1 MLVVVLCINFCYS
14 FLFSVKPENVQ
25 LSTNITVNKTCP
37 GSYWNFTCLVGA
49 ANPEVTSYQ
58 LLEND
63 IAVDTGSSGI
73 WIRTLSFSG
82 VFTYKCLANNTVGSS
97 ISANEKNITVA
108 GNDFTSLLQF
118 MPFKY
123 Y

>member
-14 FLFSVKPENVQ
+14 FLFLVKAENVQ

-37 GSYWNFTCLVGA
+37 DSYWNFTCLVGA
-49 ANPEVTSYQ
+49 ANPEVTYYQ

-63 IAVDTGSSGI
+63 IAVDTGSSGM
-73 WIRTLSFSG
+73 WIRTLSNSG
-82 VFTYKCLANNTVGSS
+82 VFIYKCLANNTVGST
-97 ISANEKNITVA
+97 ISANEKNITVT
-108 GNDFTSLLQF
+108 GNNFTSLMQF
-118 MPFKY
+118 VPFKY